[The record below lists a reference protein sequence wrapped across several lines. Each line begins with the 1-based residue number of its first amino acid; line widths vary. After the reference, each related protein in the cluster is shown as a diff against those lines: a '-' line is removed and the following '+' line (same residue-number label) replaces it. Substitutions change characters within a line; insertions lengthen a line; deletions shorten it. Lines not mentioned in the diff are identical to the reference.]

1 MKEEGRA
8 NKAAVKGEIK
18 RAGKMRDK
26 EWIFMSLIT
35 SFYKH
40 LYRNFSIDP
49 STDQSV
55 FHIWLC
61 RDTINTCSVIMS
73 QS

>member
-1 MKEEGRA
+1 MAADNGEKELMIHTYWRQGDRERGGVDMKVEGRA

-35 SFYKH
+35 SF
-40 LYRNFSIDP
+40 L
-49 STDQSV
+49 
-55 FHIWLC
+55 
-61 RDTINTCSVIMS
+61 
-73 QS
+73 

>member
-35 SFYKH
+35 SF
-40 LYRNFSIDP
+40 L
-49 STDQSV
+49 
-55 FHIWLC
+55 
-61 RDTINTCSVIMS
+61 
-73 QS
+73 